1 MGSVISTETETIE
14 ISGYVYAAN
23 LTEAKRLIY
32 LDLGPGFELAQ
43 CVEKEYPIIII

>member
-1 MGSVISTETETIE
+1 MGSVISTEPETIE

-32 LDLGPGFELAQ
+32 KDLGPGFVLDQ
-43 CVEKEYPIIII
+43 CEEKEYPIIII